1 MDDKILSEK
10 TYCSPS
16 IETTT
21 KRDKPHTPNIEV
33 IDITT
38 LSTVLPKNVKYLQD
52 IAYMRSGD
60 KGNTANIGEQL
71 CNNITDINDI
81 INRSY
86 LS

>member
-1 MDDKILSEK
+1 M
-10 TYCSPS
+10 
-16 IETTT
+16 ETTT
-21 KRDKPHTPNIEV
+21 KRDEPLTPNKEV
-33 IDITT
+33 VDIST
-38 LSTVLPKNVKYLQD
+38 LSTVLPCHVKYLQD